1 MEKLENHLRK
11 HNKRC
16 LFKASQNGAAD
27 NDGDDNDPDD
37 DSPSGAV
44 LRAPARPEAV
54 ERGEEGGV
62 SVEPEAER
70 GKRYSKCGGRVC
82 FSRLGVRPLTR
93 LLSGDTGDYFLRG
106 APGSTQRCSDH
117 TDGIRKLRIN
127 SVFTKCLGVPHIQSS
142 LSFSFRV

>member
-16 LFKASQNGAAD
+16 LFKASQSGAAD

-44 LRAPARPEAV
+44 LRALARPEPV
-54 ERGEEGGV
+54 EVSERSEEGGV

-70 GKRYSKCGGRVC
+70 GKL
-82 FSRLGVRPLTR
+82 F
-93 LLSGDTGDYFLRG
+93 
-106 APGSTQRCSDH
+106 
-117 TDGIRKLRIN
+117 
-127 SVFTKCLGVPHIQSS
+127 
-142 LSFSFRV
+142 